1 MIKGYRTVPADE
13 VLSSLP
19 PERQKKIDARA
30 AELIAEE
37 FALRELWEAKQ
48 MTQEDVA
55 RKLGGRQVYV
65 SVFRLEN
72 RAEMKLS
79 TPREYVGAIGGML
92 ELVVSFP
99 KSRGVK
105 LADLGS
111 SPYRP
116 ARSRPVAARKKP
128 ARQTDK
134 RT

>member
-1 MIKGYRTVPADE
+1 MTKGYRAVPADE
-13 VLSSLP
+13 VLGSLP
-19 PERQKKIDARA
+19 PERQRKIDTRA

-37 FALRELWEAKQ
+37 LALRELREAKQ

-65 SVFRLEN
+65 SRLEN
-72 RAEMKLS
+72 RADMKLS
-79 TPREYVGAIGGML
+79 TLREYVGAIGGML

-99 KSRGVK
+99 KGRRVK

-111 SPYRP
+111 TPRRP
-116 ARSRPVAARKKP
+116 GRSRPVAARKKS
-128 ARQTDK
+128 ARNTDK